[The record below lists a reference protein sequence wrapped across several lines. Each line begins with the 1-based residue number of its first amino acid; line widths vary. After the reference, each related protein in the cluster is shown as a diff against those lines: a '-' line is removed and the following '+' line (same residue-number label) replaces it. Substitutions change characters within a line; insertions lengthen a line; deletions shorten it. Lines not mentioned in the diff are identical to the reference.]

1 MPKLS
6 RAALQRRLVVQG
18 LERMLNFR
26 IDYVRIYRVA
36 LAHWVL
42 SLDTTAIFRS
52 LSEDLHFGFDC
63 DVSPDLAQILPLS
76 EITADNS
83 GP

>member
-1 MPKLS
+1 
-6 RAALQRRLVVQG
+6 
-18 LERMLNFR
+18 MLNFR

-42 SLDTTAIFRS
+42 SLDTTAVFRS

-63 DVSPDLAQILPLS
+63 DVSPD
-76 EITADNS
+76 
-83 GP
+83 